1 MAKLQTTFSGHHAL
15 EKGKYAEIRKF
26 INQWLLDPTLYC
38 NSCGF
43 PYFIGEKQCCD
54 NPRIGRNI
62 QHCQALLL
70 QISAE
75 KKCNLNEF
83 GSNKDK
89 TLRQAVS
96 LPPDLM
102 QKLEKFCQEKLGEK
116 LFVNSKDLRGFMKAF
131 PQFVTSER
139 I

>member
-1 MAKLQTTFSGHHAL
+1 MAKKQTAFSGHHD
-15 EKGKYAEIRKF
+15 EKGKYKEIRAF
-26 INQWLLDPTLYC
+26 INNWLLDPALYC
-38 NSCGF
+38 NTCGF
-43 PYFIGEKQCCD
+43 PYFPLEKACCD
-54 NPRIGRNI
+54 NPRIGKNI

-70 QISAE
+70 QIAAE
-75 KKCNLNEF
+75 RKCNNNEF

-102 QKLEKFCQEKLGEK
+102 QKLEKFCKEKLGEK
-116 LFVNSKDLRGFMKAF
+116 LFVNSKDLREFMKHF
-131 PQFVTSER
+131 PQFTTCSR

>member
-1 MAKLQTTFSGHHAL
+1 MAKLQTPLSGHHAL

-26 INQWLLDPTLYC
+26 INAWLLDPAVYC
-38 NSCGF
+38 NTCGF
-43 PYFIGEKQCCD
+43 PYFPGSKPCCD
-54 NPRIGRNI
+54 NPMIGKNI
-62 QHCQALLL
+62 QHCQALFL
-70 QISAE
+70 QIAAQ
-75 KKCNLNEF
+75 KKCNFNEF

-89 TLRQAVS
+89 TLRMSVS

-131 PQFVTSER
+131 PMFTTAER